1 MTRSRIVRWSAL
13 RRWLPGSEG
22 LPESPFASVLL
33 ADVLTRR
40 EDRVSAE
47 EFAAFSPITIRFG
60 GAIVPRERDKP
71 FAGSMWSAQ
80 PGDLVFSKIDV
91 RNGAIGMLPD
101 ALGPAVV
108 TGEYP
113 IYVPDP
119 DAVDASFLALLLRTE
134 PFQELLRATAS
145 GTSGRK
151 RVHPTQFE
159 TLEVPLPEP
168 EEQRRLAAAHA
179 TATAAAAAQQREAD
193 RLEAQAVTA
202 FEAAL
207 GLAPPPDLPRQ
218 RSRIARFAE
227 MDRWSHEGA
236 LHTARAGEYQLESDH
251 EIVSLEDV
259 AEVSYGIS
267 KTPSNRPGTSARP
280 YLRVANVQMNS
291 LDLRKI
297 KYIDVPD
304 SEMERYRLLNKDIL
318 ICEGNSID
326 LVGRGCMWH
335 DEIPDCVHQNHIIK
349 VRSVDQEEADPDFVL
364 ACINSSLGQ
373 AYFRS
378 KAKRT
383 TNLASI
389 NSTEVKEFSFPLP
402 QDVAVQAELAGH
414 LNLGLN
420 EAEQARAS
428 AQSTRAQA
436 DAAFAE
442 AVFG

>member
-1 MTRSRIVRWSAL
+1 M
-13 RRWLPGSEG
+13 
-22 LPESPFASVLL
+22 
-33 ADVLTRR
+33 
-40 EDRVSAE
+40 SAE
-47 EFAAFSPITIRFG
+47 EFRLLIPSPSGSAAPSSRATATSRSPAR
-60 GAIVPRERDKP
+60 
-71 FAGSMWSAQ
+71 MWSAVAGRPRLLEDRRTQ
-80 PGDLVFSKIDV
+80 
-91 RNGAIGMLPD
+91 RRHRD
-101 ALGPAVV
+101 AAGRLGPAVV
-108 TGEYP
+108 TSEYP
-113 IYVPDP
+113 IYCPDP
-119 DAVDASFLALLLRTE
+119 DAGRSSFLALLLRTE
-134 PFQELLRATAS
+134 PFRSCCSAPRVGRA
-145 GTSGRK
+145 GERD
-151 RVHPTQFE
+151 HPTQFE

-168 EEQRRLAAAHA
+168 GTSSAGGGPRHGDGGSSGAADARRTAPSPRRNRVRSRARPDAPAGPAA
-179 TATAAAAAQQREAD
+179 
-193 RLEAQAVTA
+193 V
-202 FEAAL
+202 
-207 GLAPPPDLPRQ
+207 